1 MLVWSRLRERVAID
15 VLRWTPKGTLSR
27 GIGWLA
33 RRRVPRP
40 LRRPIYGGFARYAG
54 ADLSALDRPIE
65 AFERFDDFFTR
76 PLAPGARPVEAGSDG
91 VVSPVDGVISEVGRA
106 DGGRMIQCKGL
117 DYTVRGLL
125 ADAEEARQFEGGA
138 YVTIYLAPRDY
149 HRIHSP
155 VAGRVIGYRHIPG
168 AFFPVNPLSVRN
180 VAGLFSINE
189 RMVTYLDSDAG
200 KVAVVK
206 VAATGVG
213 HITLSYDRQVHS
225 HRRGAAG
232 RHGWTQSYAPPRPIG
247 AAEELARFHL
257 GSTVIL
263 LFQPGRVEL
272 EAHRGDVVRVGRRIG
287 RRLSIGQSRT
297 APVSSGRIN

>member
-1 MLVWSRLRERVAID
+1 MLDWSRVRERVAVD
-15 VLRWTPKGTLSR
+15 VLRWTPKGSFSR

-40 LRRPIYGGFARYAG
+40 LRKPLYAGFARYAG
-54 ADLSALDRPIE
+54 ADLSLLDRPLD

-76 PLAPGARPVEAGSDG
+76 PLAPGARPVAEGDDV
-91 VVSPVDGVISEVGRA
+91 VVSPVDGLISQVGIS
-106 DGGRMIQCKGL
+106 DGGRLIQCKGL

-125 ADAEEARQFEGGA
+125 ADPVEARAFEGGA
-138 YVTIYLAPRDY
+138 YATIYLAPRDY

-155 VAGRVIGYRHIPG
+155 VAGQIAGYRHIPG

-189 RMVTYLDSDAG
+189 RLVTYLDG
-200 KVAVVK
+200 EFGRVAVVK

-213 HITLSYDRQVHS
+213 HITLSYDRTVHS

-232 RHGWTQSYAPPRPIG
+232 RHGWAQKYVTPRPV
-247 AAEELARFHL
+247 APAEELAMFHL

-263 LFQPGRVEL
+263 LFEPGRVVL
-272 EAHRGDVVRVGRRIG
+272 EGKEGDVVRVGGRIG
-287 RRLSIGQSRT
+287 RRGARARESAAS
-297 APVSSGRIN
+297 